1 MQYEN
6 RLNQKQTQI
15 QKLVLSQNMQRSLHV
30 LRISNEELR
39 NYVKEEALANPLM
52 TVSYRQKSQGF
63 DEPVRQEVYQDQ
75 GSQSLYEYLLEQINL
90 TMRATPLRQK
100 VLYLADNLDDN
111 GYLQLDF
118 AQLSQEDELA
128 WLDALTLLQELDP
141 PGIGARDL
149 QECLLLQINRDEQA
163 HFLAAEVLKADF
175 AAFVQKDWTYL
186 ASQYA
191 CRVSDLEDLLAYVQ
205 TLTPAPGAAY
215 KQEEIEYTYPDMI
228 VKSEAG
234 KLALQLTR
242 YAQPEIILNERYL
255 ADLVGKDDQ
264 EVAAYLQTQKEKL
277 QELAQA
283 IAMRGQTLKRI
294 GQEIIS
300 YQQDFFLKAEHPLKP
315 WLLRDLAQ
323 KLQLHESTISRAVN
337 GKYLQTDFGSFEL
350 RSFFT
355 QATVYHNVN
364 GQDVQVDKVK
374 AEILRL
380 IENEDKRKPLSD
392 QKIVLALDAQGVKIS
407 RRTVAKYR
415 ETAGI
420 AGSSKRKE
428 S

>member
-63 DEPVRQEVYQDQ
+63 DEPVRQEVYQDR

-163 HFLAAEVLKADF
+163 HFLAAEVLKVDF

-242 YAQPEIILNERYL
+242 
-255 ADLVGKDDQ
+255 
-264 EVAAYLQTQKEKL
+264 
-277 QELAQA
+277 
-283 IAMRGQTLKRI
+283 
-294 GQEIIS
+294 
-300 YQQDFFLKAEHPLKP
+300 
-315 WLLRDLAQ
+315 
-323 KLQLHESTISRAVN
+323 
-337 GKYLQTDFGSFEL
+337 
-350 RSFFT
+350 
-355 QATVYHNVN
+355 
-364 GQDVQVDKVK
+364 
-374 AEILRL
+374 
-380 IENEDKRKPLSD
+380 
-392 QKIVLALDAQGVKIS
+392 
-407 RRTVAKYR
+407 
-415 ETAGI
+415 
-420 AGSSKRKE
+420 
-428 S
+428 